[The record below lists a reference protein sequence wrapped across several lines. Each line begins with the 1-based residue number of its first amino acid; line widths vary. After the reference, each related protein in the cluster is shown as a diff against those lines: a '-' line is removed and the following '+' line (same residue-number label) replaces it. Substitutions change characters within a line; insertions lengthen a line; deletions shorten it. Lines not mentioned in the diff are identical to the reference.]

1 MEDSFWEST
10 YSASSHEDYMS
21 NALNLKS
28 NLDFS
33 KQEKIF
39 NSLNRSDKL
48 KFDSLENTN
57 NRNSIALFSEEFFNN
72 TSLLN
77 LKNFAM
83 YNNEI
88 NVDNIDE
95 SYDNNKNLNYLHY
108 LNYLNT
114 YNVNTKSNYPISY
127 TQVLNS
133 FRADLSENLVNI
145 DNKLFFYNLND
156 LNTVN
161 NYNVRIINPLKLR
174 STAKNSIVTYSAIQ
188 KVFKSRFDEGRSN
201 LRLSDVSNSSVSYPF
216 ISEDKSK
223 YESLLGKNKDSFYNL
238 TNYNTNIK
246 PNYSNMLPLIN
257 SLNTYFTDIPFL
269 ISTQSDSSRYL

>member
-1 MEDSFWEST
+1 MT
-10 YSASSHEDYMS
+10 
-21 NALNLKS
+21 NLLNLKF
-28 NLDFS
+28 NVNFS

-39 NSLNRSDKL
+39 NNLNRSEQV
-48 KFDSLENTN
+48 KFDTSENSN
-57 NRNSIALFSEEFFNN
+57 NRYSISLFSEEFFNN

-77 LKNFAM
+77 LKNFSI
-83 YNNEI
+83 YSNEV
-88 NVDNIDE
+88 NVDDIDE
-95 SYDNNKNLNYLHY
+95 SYVNNKNLNYLHY

-114 YNVNTKSNYPISY
+114 YNVSSKSNYPISY

-133 FRADLSENLVNI
+133 FRADLSDNLVNI

-156 LNTVN
+156 LNTLN

-201 LRLSDVSNSSVSYPF
+201 VRLSDVSNSSVSYPF

-223 YESLLGKNKDSFYNL
+223 YESLLGKNKDSFYNV
-238 TNYNTNIK
+238 TNYNINIK
-246 PNYSNMLPLIN
+246 PNYSSMLPLIN

-269 ISTQSDSSRYL
+269 ISNQSDSSRYL

>member
-1 MEDSFWEST
+1 MEDSFWESS
-10 YSASSHEDYMS
+10 YPSSSHEDYMT
-21 NALNLKS
+21 NLLNLKL
-28 NLDFS
+28 NVNFS
-33 KQEKIF
+33 KQEKVF
-39 NSLNRSDKL
+39 NDLNRSDKL
-48 KFDSLENTN
+48 KFNTNENLN
-57 NRNSIALFSEEFFNN
+57 NRNSISLFSEEFFNN

-77 LKNFAM
+77 LKNFAI
-83 YNNEI
+83 YNNEV

-95 SYDNNKNLNYLHY
+95 SYSNNKNLNYLHY

-114 YNVNTKSNYPISY
+114 YNVSSKSNYPISY

-156 LNTVN
+156 LNTLN
-161 NYNVRIINPLKLR
+161 NYSVRIINPLKLR

-201 LRLSDVSNSSVSYPF
+201 VRLSDVSNSFVNYPF

-223 YESLLGKNKDSFYNL
+223 YESLLGKNRDSFFNT
-238 TNYNTNIK
+238 TNYNTSIK
-246 PNYSNMLPLIN
+246 SNYSSMLPLIN
-257 SLNTYFTDIPFL
+257 SLNIYFTDIPFL
-269 ISTQSDSSRYL
+269 ISAQSDSSRHL